1 MKLEGDF
8 SCFFHQWQKTFGG
21 KKIHKF
27 SLSKT
32 DGISDFPYTE
42 THYLNGNV
50 LIFTLLE
57 NPSVSNLIKI
67 SQMKMENAIDSNS
80 SSRKMSANLLPLS
93 CKY

>member
-1 MKLEGDF
+1 MA
-8 SCFFHQWQKTFGG
+8 

-32 DGISDFPYTE
+32 DGISDFPHME
-42 THYLNGNV
+42 TYLNGNV

-80 SSRKMSANLLPLS
+80 SSRKMSANLLLLS